1 MPTLPE
7 IQNPETIQDLF
18 DLIEGSQTSREL
30 EKNWNE
36 KIAPIIN
43 RLTFVLGVAEF
54 NSRVGVT
61 DYSYPDLMLDGKSFN
76 RLDVNDLADGWDY
89 ENRDYDDAENPFTK
103 FMDRKLSED
112 EIRELIKVVYDND
125 LHYEKKI
132 FCWMSS
138 RDYCSW

>member
-18 DLIEGSQTSREL
+18 DLIEGSQTSKEL

-54 NSRVGVT
+54 NSRVGVP
-61 DYSYPDLMLDGKSFN
+61 DYFYSRLRLDGKSFN
-76 RLDVNDLADGWDY
+76 SLNVDDLADDWDC
-89 ENRDYDDAENPFTK
+89 EDAENPFTK

-125 LHYEKKI
+125 LHYGKEV